1 MEMIKEEEDFHVDMT
16 PAHSNNQAVGE
27 SMTEYQSAKS
37 VLNDLDEIEIQIK
50 TQKIDEMDYRR
61 RDSLGEEMGLGY
73 DLDQEYEKMKRL
85 IENEDW
91 EGVKDLDRR
100 ILNME
105 RDKRR
110 REISSRLDILQ
121 RLESNLD
128 HEMRRSLMDEEKIEK
143 TKELY
148 LVNINEGEG
157 YSILN
162 EDEVNDLLVEQTFCG
177 YVFYTKK

>member
-27 SMTEYQSAKS
+27 SMTEYQSAKY
-37 VLNDLDEIEIQIK
+37 VLNDLEEIEIQIK
-50 TQKIDEMDYRR
+50 TQKVEEMDYRR

-100 ILNME
+100 I
-105 RDKRR
+105 
-110 REISSRLDILQ
+110 
-121 RLESNLD
+121 
-128 HEMRRSLMDEEKIEK
+128 
-143 TKELY
+143 
-148 LVNINEGEG
+148 
-157 YSILN
+157 
-162 EDEVNDLLVEQTFCG
+162 
-177 YVFYTKK
+177 